1 MLFEIGITLVGAPIR
16 LAPFLVVV
24 GGVSVT
30 LKESF
35 IEYSKFF
42 QSCMSRISLNL
53 SLKPSDLVCWTIY
66 SNASSAHLSSNVSI
80 LMDL

>member
-1 MLFEIGITLVGAPIR
+1 MLFEIAKRCITLVEAP
-16 LAPFLVVV
+16 LPVVV
-24 GGVSVT
+24 GVVSVT

-35 IEYSKFF
+35 IEYSKVF

-66 SNASSAHLSSNVSI
+66 SNASSADLLSNVSI
-80 LMDL
+80 LIDL